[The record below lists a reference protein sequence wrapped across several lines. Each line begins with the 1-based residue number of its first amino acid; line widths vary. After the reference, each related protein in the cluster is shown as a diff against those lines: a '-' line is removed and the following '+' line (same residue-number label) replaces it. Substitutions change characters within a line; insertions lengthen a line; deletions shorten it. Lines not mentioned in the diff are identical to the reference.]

1 MLVNFPILYIEIN
14 YDELIFVVVKNNET
28 DQFEYLHK
36 KVIPIEGFGNNKI
49 IDHQLVQNII
59 KKNVFD
65 IEQKLELVFTEVI
78 LILDDFNC
86 VTNNLS
92 GYKKLNGSQLV
103 RENVTYLLN
112 SLKQKIIEIENTK
125 KVLHIF
131 NTKYLLDK
139 KNVENLP
146 LGLFGNFYVQELSF
160 FLINSSDFKN
170 LDLIIQRCNL
180 KLKKLISKSFIE
192 GVNLISN
199 HNSET
204 FFKIKIHKNNTKL
217 IFFENSSLKFIQNFD
232 FGSDIIL
239 KDVTKITSLEIDDV
253 KKILQNNDIFN
264 ENYIDECLDKSFFR
278 NKNFRKIKIKL
289 IKDIVGA
296 RIKELAEIIIFKN
309 VNTSS
314 FLKKNIPI
322 FLNVNDSLSKGSLR
336 EIYIFFF
343 SQSGEFKLN
352 LLPDNNKFTD
362 IFKDATKIVQY
373 GWKKEAVPIV
383 NEKKSLISRI
393 FSLFFR

>member
-14 YDELIFVVVKNNET
+14 YDELIFVVVKSNET

-180 KLKKLISKSFIE
+180 KLKKIISKSFIE

-264 ENYIDECLDKSFFR
+264 ENYIDECLDKSFFQ

-289 IKDIVGA
+289 IKDIVSA

-322 FLNVNDSLSKGSLR
+322 FLNVNDFFSKGSLR
-336 EIYIFFF
+336 EIYIFSF